1 MRRRLYWLLGWL
13 AFKYGRRMLKRRMQI
28 KR

>member
-1 MRRRLYWLLGWL
+1 MRRVYWLVGWL
-13 AFKYGRRMLKRRMQI
+13 AVKYGRRMLKRRMRI

>member
-1 MRRRLYWLLGWL
+1 MRRLYWLVGWL
-13 AFKYGRRMLKRRMQI
+13 AVKYGRRMLKRRMQI